1 MCTKYYDHCMCGWM
15 TLVADG
21 QISIILV
28 IFWPFYPLPPDRWE
42 NGTFQKKFEK
52 SGYI

>member
-1 MCTKYYDHCMCGWM
+1 MCTKYYDHCTCGSM

-21 QISIILV
+21 QTSIILV
-28 IFWPFYPLPPDRWE
+28 IFWPFYPLSPERWE

-52 SGYI
+52 F